1 MEEFTL
7 SNEEIKYVDRYYSN
21 NLEKPANIKS
31 ELKKEKEIYKYSL
44 RNRKNEITAF
54 KLTNEEILKDDAI
67 RDEEYFIQLGKRL
80 AKESIERLKKEREEI
95 IKELE
100 SRKQE

>member
-1 MEEFTL
+1 MEEFVYA
-7 SNEEIKYVDRYYSN
+7 NEEIKYIDKYYSN
-21 NLEKPANIKS
+21 SLENTIDLNP
-31 ELKKEKEIYKYSL
+31 ELKKEKEIFEYSIH
-44 RNRKNEITAF
+44 NRKNEITAF

-67 RDEEYFIQLGKRL
+67 RDEEYFIKLGKRL
-80 AKESIERLKKEREEI
+80 AKEAIERLRKEREEI

>member
-7 SNEEIKYVDRYYSN
+7 SNEEIKCIDKYYTN
-21 NLEKPANIKS
+21 NLENPTNIKS
-31 ELKKEKEIYKYSL
+31 ELKKEKEIYKYPL
-44 RNRKNEITAF
+44 RNRKNEITEF
-54 KLTNEEILKDDAI
+54 SLSNEEILKDDAI
-67 RDEEYFIQLGKRL
+67 RDEEYFIKLGKRL
-80 AKESIERLKKEREEI
+80 AKEAIERLRKEREEI